1 VLVEFK
7 THNLNTPIEEERVFK
22 YSRKDRRR
30 LNALFI
36 IQNAL
41 KVDLVYIIWSR
52 DYSKIKVEVNP
63 FSDFK
68 KNKITKVCGW
78 KDLKDIFLKFQ
89 T

>member
-1 VLVEFK
+1 LKKKESLSIPEK
-7 THNLNTPIEEERVFK
+7 TE
-22 YSRKDRRR
+22 RR

-41 KVDLVYIIWSR
+41 KVDLVYIIWNR

-68 KNKITKVCGW
+68 KNRITKVCG
-78 KDLKDIFLKFQ
+78 
-89 T
+89 